1 MSMIRVKNPQDFWA
15 GLLFLVIGCLALWF
29 GRAFVFGTAI
39 KMGPGYMPTVLSW
52 GLVLIGAFLSLRAL
66 ALGGP
71 AIEHSLIRPQIFILL
86 AIVVFGLLIERVGLA
101 PAIVVVTMVAALA
114 SREMRWRETV
124 AVAVGLAALCVGLFI
139 YLLGQ
144 PLTIWTWNF

>member
-1 MSMIRVKNPQDFWA
+1 MIRVKNPQDFWA

-29 GRAFVFGTAI
+29 GRAFVFGTAT

-52 GLVLIGAFLSLRAL
+52 GMVLIGAFLSLRAL
-66 ALGGP
+66 ALEGP
-71 AIEHSLIRPQIFILL
+71 AIERSLIRPQIFILL